1 MYPSQYYSNTADITD
16 DDGDIGCSHCGALSF
31 IYAKGSTSL
40 CESCAEEVEAEID
53 SRGGID
59 KCMNCGRY
67 KYGDQ
72 LNRYQVCSKG
82 CVNPN
87 EY

>member
-1 MYPSQYYSNTADITD
+1 MSIIYQDDYFYPDEPD
-16 DDGDIGCSHCGALSF
+16 DMNNDYDDVWDGPIVNQD
-31 IYAKGSTSL
+31 
-40 CESCAEEVEAEID
+40 EVDEYIA
-53 SRGGID
+53 SRGDID

-72 LNRYQVCSKG
+72 LNAFQVCIKG